1 MILAGSD
8 ESITQGD
15 RMKQAAMLVIMLSFA
30 TFLYAQQQTPATQN
44 QPAGKPGPT
53 PQAAPPATPAKGAVA
68 AQPAQP
74 QGKRPPQA
82 KTQPEFDAYKA
93 AMANTS
99 DPAALEKAADDF
111 AAKFPDSEL
120 RPILYRTAMHSY
132 QDANNADKMLEMGRK
147 VLKFD
152 PDDPEA
158 LVGAAQVLAERTRDT
173 DLDKDQ
179 RLDEATKLAQH
190 SLETVDT
197 DIAIPAGTPQDKV
210 DAYKAFLRSSA
221 YAIIGTIQFNR
232 EKYADAEAS
241 LRKSIDADPQNPD
254 PVAIFRLAVALDK
267 QDKVQEALE
276 YAEQAVSLTKEGTAV
291 GTAARNERDRLVQL
305 NRGAAPG
312 AKPPASAQ
320 NPTPH

>member
-8 ESITQGD
+8 ESVDQGG
-15 RMKQAAMLVIMLSFA
+15 RRKQASRQVIMLSLA
-30 TFLYAQQQTPATQN
+30 TFPYAQRQTPATQN
-44 QPAGKPGPT
+44 QPAGKLGST
-53 PQAAPPATPAKGAVA
+53 SQGAQPATPAQGAN

-93 AMANTS
+93 ATANTS

-111 AAKFPDSEL
+111 AAKFPGSEL
-120 RPILYRTAMHSY
+120 RAILYRTAMHSY
-132 QDANNADKMLEMGRK
+132 QAANNADQMLEIGRK
-147 VLKFD
+147 VLQFD
-152 PDDPEA
+152 PDDPDA

-190 SLETVDT
+190 SLATVDT

-221 YAIIGTIQFNR
+221 YAIIGTIQ
-232 EKYADAEAS
+232 
-241 LRKSIDADPQNPD
+241 
-254 PVAIFRLAVALDK
+254 
-267 QDKVQEALE
+267 
-276 YAEQAVSLTKEGTAV
+276 
-291 GTAARNERDRLVQL
+291 L
-305 NRGAAPG
+305 NRDKSADDAA
-312 AKPPASAQ
+312 S
-320 NPTPH
+320 

>member
-1 MILAGSD
+1 
-8 ESITQGD
+8 
-15 RMKQAAMLVIMLSFA
+15 MKQAAMLVIMLALA
-30 TFLYAQQQTPATQN
+30 TFLYAQQQTPAT
-44 QPAGKPGPT
+44 
-53 PQAAPPATPAKGAVA
+53 
-68 AQPAQP
+68 
-74 QGKRPPQA
+74 
-82 KTQPEFDAYKA
+82 
-93 AMANTS
+93 
-99 DPAALEKAADDF
+99 
-111 AAKFPDSEL
+111 
-120 RPILYRTAMHSY
+120 HSY
-132 QDANNADKMLEMGRK
+132 QTANNADKMLEMGRK

-179 RLDEATKLAQH
+179 RLDEATKLGQH

-267 QDKVQEALE
+267 QDKVPEALK